1 MAKYCCYGIGPSQPF
16 DTEWYQVY
24 FSFFRLETFNLRL
37 PPLRERGD
45 DLELLARGF
54 LDQYSALMGKAIHD
68 FAPRAMEI
76 LKQYPFPGNVREL
89 KNAVQRA
96 VTFCD
101 GPKILPEHLPGRIRD
116 DGDRPVSKPAPLLTD
131 MAANG

>member
-24 FSFFRLETFNLRL
+24 FPFFRLETFNLRL
-37 PPLRERGD
+37 SPLRERGD
-45 DLELLARGF
+45 DLELLARGL

-76 LKQYPFPGNVREL
+76 FKQYPFPGNVREL
-89 KNAVQRA
+89 KNAVERVYSTA
-96 VTFCD
+96 VR
-101 GPKILPEHLPGRIRD
+101 GNNQAEY
-116 DGDRPVSKPAPLLTD
+116 VSR
-131 MAANG
+131 NFS